1 MRVFGWVAG
10 GLSALH
16 NFPQL
21 WHVYRRKSAKD
32 ISAWALVVRLISLGF
47 YITHG
52 VLIEDLPLTVMSS
65 FIFLQC
71 VILCVLKYYF
81 HVVTFLNVPQVTQC
95 VQQVVFGADQRV
107 ARRTPYPQ
115 GSTGQDTQGVS

>member
-1 MRVFGWVAG
+1 MRIFGWVAG
-10 GLSALH
+10 VLSALH

-32 ISAWALVVRLISLGF
+32 ISAWALVVRMVSLGF

-71 VILCVLKYYF
+71 VVLCVLKYIFSDYICCTN
-81 HVVTFLNVPQVTQC
+81 HSM
-95 VQQVVFGADQRV
+95 
-107 ARRTPYPQ
+107 
-115 GSTGQDTQGVS
+115 GS

>member
-10 GLSALH
+10 VLSALH

-32 ISAWALVVRLISLGF
+32 ISAWALVVRMVSLGF

-71 VILCVLKYYF
+71 VVLCVLKYYF
-81 HVVTFLNVPQVTQC
+81 HVVTFINAPQVAQC
-95 VQQVVFGADQRV
+95 VQQVVLGADQRV
-107 ARRTPYPQ
+107 ARRTPYTQ
-115 GSTGQDTQGVS
+115 GSTEQDTRGFS